1 MATKHDL
8 MAVMVQHIGKGKGI
22 SALELSLL
30 LGIPERQV
38 RHLVSEARE
47 DGVAI
52 CGTPATGYY
61 VANTQEELHET
72 MDFLMNRAKKS
83 LHLASRLSNIPL
95 ADLAGQLHL
104 GT

>member
-8 MAVMVQHIGKGKGI
+8 MARMTAHIGKGRGI
-22 SALELSLL
+22 KAADLAQQ
-30 LGIPERQV
+30 LGVPERQV
-38 RHLVSEARE
+38 RHLISEARE
-47 DGVAI
+47 EGIAI

-61 VANTQEELHET
+61 VANTKEELHET

-104 GT
+104 NT